1 MSNLNTGVANYG
13 GRQPDNVQNIK
24 QFNNTSP
31 SIVLWMYKKIS
42 EIMYITP
49 CDQVNDVLI
58 PRNLYVHGSINSTSD
73 TLLKENVEQLTSNEC
88 DKIMDLQPKKYTFID
103 DATKKTHYGL
113 IAQEV
118 EEQYPLLV
126 SEIDGV
132 LDDDA
137 DTKIKTVNYME
148 LIPIMIRKM
157 QNMQN
162 EIDELREKLI
172 LLT

>member
-31 SIVLWMYKKIS
+31 SIVLWMYKKVS
-42 EIMYITP
+42 EIMYMTP
-49 CDQVNDVLI
+49 CDQGHNVLI
-58 PRNLYVHGSINSTSD
+58 PRDLYVYGSINSTSD
-73 TLLKENVEQLTSNEC
+73 TLLKENVRRITSDEC
-88 DKIMDLQPKKYTFID
+88 DKIMDLTPKKYTFIND
-103 DATKKTHYGL
+103 ETKKTHYGL

-126 SEIDGV
+126 SEIDDV
-132 LDDDA
+132 LDDDDS

-148 LIPIMIRKM
+148 LIPLMISKM
-157 QNMQN
+157 QKMQC
-162 EIDELREKLI
+162 EIDQLKNHV
-172 LLT
+172 

>member
-31 SIVLWMYKKIS
+31 SIVLWMYKKVS
-42 EIMYITP
+42 EIMYMTP
-49 CDQVNDVLI
+49 CDQGHNVLI
-58 PRNLYVHGSINSTSD
+58 PRDLYVYGSINSTSD
-73 TLLKENVEQLTSNEC
+73 TLLKENVRLITSEEY
-88 DKIMDLQPKKYTFID
+88 DKIMNLTPKKYSFID
-103 DATKKTHYGL
+103 DATKKNHYGL

-126 SEIDGV
+126 SEIDDV

-148 LIPIMIRKM
+148 LIPLMISKM
-157 QNMQN
+157 QKMQY
-162 EIDELREKLI
+162 EIDELKNHV
-172 LLT
+172 

>member
-31 SIVLWMYKKIS
+31 SIVLWMYKKVS
-42 EIMYITP
+42 EILYMTP

-73 TLLKENVEQLTSNEC
+73 AMLKENVGQITCDEC
-88 DKIMDLQPKKYTFID
+88 DQILDLQPKKYTFID
-103 DATKKTHYGL
+103 DTTKKTHYGL
-113 IAQEV
+113 IAQDV
-118 EEQYPLLV
+118 EKHYPLLV
-126 SEIDGV
+126 SEIDNV
-132 LDDDA
+132 LDNNA

-157 QNMQN
+157 QNMQH
-162 EIDELREKLI
+162 EIDQLKNNV
-172 LLT
+172 